1 VLITLVIAFTLHEF
15 MHAWMA
21 SVFGDDTAKNAGR
34 VTLNPLKH
42 LDVFGTLLIFIAGI
56 GWAKPVPVNSTY
68 FATRRVQSIIVSL
81 VGPLS
86 NFVLAFIGFSIFY
99 FIPVNQSFEAFL
111 NIFVTLNV
119 VLGVFNLLPLPPL
132 DGYRIVSS
140 LFPTK
145 IQMKLV
151 PLETYGS
158 IIFLVVMLTPIGDF
172 TILPFISSSIG
183 IVMNSFYSFYELLLP
198 N

>member
-1 VLITLVIAFTLHEF
+1 MVIAFTLHEF

-86 NFVLAFIGFSIFY
+86 NFVLAFIGFSVFY